1 MADNTASTDD
11 LTIKQQCEKRRAEK
25 VAALKAKQA
34 TEKRNR
40 RIGLASAIVGG
51 VAVVAIIVGIVV
63 TSATP
68 PVDPATIEIE
78 GLETFDGLE
87 ALHVQTPVDY
97 EMSPPAG
104 GPHNPT
110 WLNCGIYEQPVP
122 AENAVHSLE
131 HGAVWITYD
140 PAVVSGADLD
150 SLRSQMP
157 RSYIVLSPFDGLQAP
172 VVASAW
178 GVQVAL
184 DGVDDPRLGDFI
196 VKYRQSPDAPEPGA
210 LCSQALDAPGKIS

>member
-1 MADNTASTDD
+1 MADDTASTDD
-11 LTIKQQCEKRRAEK
+11 LTIKQQREKRRAEK

-34 TEKRNR
+34 AEKRNR
-40 RIGLASAIVGG
+40 RLGLAGAIVGG
-51 VAVVAIIVGIVV
+51 VAVIAIIVGIVV

-68 PVDPATIEIE
+68 PVDPETIEIE
-78 GLETFDGLE
+78 GLETFEVLE
-87 ALHVQTPVDY
+87 AVHVETTVDY

-104 GPHNPT
+104 GPHNPA
-110 WLNCGIYEQPVP
+110 WLNCGIYELPVQ

-140 PAVVSGADLD
+140 PAIVTGADLD
-150 SLRSQMP
+150 ALRSKMP
-157 RSYIVLSPFDGLQAP
+157 RSYIILSPFEGLQAP

-178 GVQVAL
+178 GAQVEL
-184 DGVDDPRLGDFI
+184 DGVADPRLEQFI

-210 LCSQALDAPGKIS
+210 LCSQAIDGPGKVS

>member
-1 MADNTASTDD
+1 MADDTASTND
-11 LTIKQQCEKRRAEK
+11 LTIKQQREKRRAEK

-34 TEKRNR
+34 AEKRNR
-40 RIGLASAIVGG
+40 RLGLAGAIVGG
-51 VAVVAIIVGIVV
+51 VAVIAIIVGIVV

-68 PVDPATIEIE
+68 PVDPETIEIE
-78 GLETFDGLE
+78 GLETFEVLE
-87 ALHVQTPVDY
+87 AVHVDTTVDY

-104 GPHNPT
+104 GPHNPA
-110 WLNCGIYEQPVP
+110 WLNCGIYELPVQ

-140 PAVVSGADLD
+140 PAVVTGADLD
-150 SLRSQMP
+150 ALRSKMP
-157 RSYIVLSPFDGLQAP
+157 RSYIILSPFEGLQAP

-178 GVQVAL
+178 GAQVEL
-184 DGVDDPRLGDFI
+184 DGVADPRLEQFI

-210 LCSQALDAPGKIS
+210 LCSQAIDGPGKVS